1 MSAIFHPTQVHLSLL
16 FILLC
21 RLKLLKAVIET
32 NRYPKKH
39 SFETSC
45 FGLPALN
52 IALAGILGKTKAK
65 LTGYKEIPFSC

>member
-1 MSAIFHPTQVHLSLL
+1 MSAILHRTQVHISLL

-32 NRYPKKH
+32 NLYPKKH
-39 SFETSC
+39 SFEITVL
-45 FGLPALN
+45 GLPALN
-52 IALAGILGKTKAK
+52 IALVGILGKTKAK